1 MEEVIVEGFD
11 YEDFVAL
18 KSILTNN
25 TTFTSSEQEKFANSQ
40 ALIEKAEKII
50 QIFNEE

>member
-1 MEEVIVEGFD
+1 MKEVIVEGFD
-11 YEDFVAL
+11 YDDFVAL

-25 TTFTSSEQEKFANSQ
+25 TTFTSSEQENFANSQ

-50 QIFNEE
+50 QLFNEE

>member
-1 MEEVIVEGFD
+1 MEEVIIEGFD

-18 KSILTNN
+18 RSILTNN
-25 TTFTSSEQEKFANSQ
+25 TTFTSSEQKQFANSQ

-50 QIFNEE
+50 QLFSEE

>member
-1 MEEVIVEGFD
+1 MKEVIVEGFD

>member
-11 YEDFVAL
+11 YEDVVAL